1 MEVIL
6 LPRKPKKPCRYPG
19 CARLVEADES
29 YCLEHKRLAAQQY
42 ERYGRPEE
50 NKKRYGYRWRKIR
63 ALFLA
68 AHPLCEM
75 CRKAG
80 RFTEATEVHHIL
92 PLAHGGTHDEENLMA
107 LCKACHSRISA
118 ESGDRWRNKKPR
130 KDD

>member
-1 MEVIL
+1 M
-6 LPRKPKKPCRYPG
+6 PRKPKKPCRYPG

-29 YCLEHKRLAAQQY
+29 YCPEHKRLAVQQY
-42 ERYGRPEE
+42 ERYGRSEE
-50 NKKRYGYRWRKIR
+50 NKKRYGYHWRKIR

-92 PLAHGGTHDEENLMA
+92 PLRRGGTHDESNLMP
-107 LCKACHSRISA
+107 LCKPCHSRISI
-118 ESGDRWRNKKPR
+118 EDGDRFAPQSLRHG
-130 KDD
+130 

>member
-1 MEVIL
+1 M
-6 LPRKPKKPCRYPG
+6 PRKPKKPCRYPG

-29 YCLEHKRLAAQQY
+29 YCPEHKRLAVQQY
-42 ERYGRPEE
+42 ERYGRSEE
-50 NKKRYGYRWRKIR
+50 NKKRYGYHWRKIR

-107 LCKACHSRISA
+107 LCKPCHSRISVRD
-118 ESGDRWRNKKPR
+118 GDRFAPQSLRQE
-130 KDD
+130 

>member
-29 YCLEHKRLAAQQY
+29 YCPEHKRLAAQQY

-50 NKKRYGYRWRKIR
+50 NKKRYGYRWRRIR
-63 ALFLA
+63 TLFLA

-75 CRKAG
+75 CRKVG
-80 RFTEATEVHHIL
+80 RLTEATEVHHIL
-92 PLAHGGTHDEENLMA
+92 PLAHGGAHDEENLMA

-118 ESGDRWRNKKPR
+118 ESGDRWRNKKQR
-130 KDD
+130 KDK